1 MRANR
6 RFLAVSLAVLLVTS
20 TGFVLRSDPFFEI
33 RKQFTLFSE
42 VFENLSTL
50 YIEDVNTERLV
61 RHGIDAM
68 LEELDPYT
76 SLIDEAGSREMDI
89 MTTGQY
95 AGVGLEIGARGG
107 QLVVIAPV
115 EGYSAERRGVRA
127 GDIIRRV
134 DGLDVS
140 RLTTDDL
147 QTLLRGDAGTEVTL
161 TIQRYGIEELLDFEL
176 VRERIEVRNVTHF
189 GLLETD
195 ERIGYILLRR
205 FGQNASGEVAQAIRD
220 MESDGPLHGLVLD
233 LRNNPGGLLDEA
245 VKIVD
250 KFVPAGEKVVWT
262 EGRLSRANRE
272 YTTREPALFAD
283 KPVIVLQN
291 HGSASASE
299 IVSGALQDLDRAVII
314 GERSFGKGLVQIV
327 QPLSYNVSLK
337 VTTSRYFTPSG
348 RSIQPVPRISATD
361 VADQEAAQDTS
372 QTPFLTRAGREVFEG
387 IGIEPDLQVDARQ
400 QSMLEIALLQNSHY
414 FFFAN
419 EFVSSAEHFD
429 YERDMDRVYDLFEQY
444 LTQQNFT
451 YATRSERQLER
462 FKASLDQSFAS
473 DTDQVFD
480 TMKELVEAEKKHKS
494 EHYAEYIR
502 RELALELLSRFGG
515 QSARMGHYLANDAV
529 VSQAISLLE
538 EPHQYSL
545 IMEP

>member
-1 MRANR
+1 M
-6 RFLAVSLAVLLVTS
+6 LAVLLVTS

-50 YIEDVNTERLV
+50 YIEDVNAERLV

-76 SLIDEAGSREMDI
+76 ALIDEAGSREMDI

-127 GDIIRRV
+127 GDIIRKV

-147 QTLLRGDAGTEVTL
+147 QALLRGDAGTSVTL

-176 VRERIEVRNVTHF
+176 ERERIEVRNVTHF

-205 FGQNASGEVAQAIRD
+205 FGQNASGEVEQAIRD
-220 MESDGPLHGLVLD
+220 MQSDGPLDGLVLD

-272 YTTREPALFAD
+272 YTTKEPALFAE

-348 RSIQPVPRISATD
+348 RSIQPVPRISSEIVDQQTD
-361 VADQEAAQDTS
+361 GETNDM
-372 QTPFLTRAGREVFEG
+372 PFLTRSGREVVEG
-387 IGIEPDLQVDARQ
+387 VGIEPDLGVDARQ

-419 EFVSSAEHFD
+419 EFVSSEESFD
-429 YERDMDRVYDLFEQY
+429 YERDMDRVYALFEQY
-444 LTQQNFT
+444 LAQQNFT
-451 YATRSERQLER
+451 YTTRSERQLER
-462 FKASLDQSFAS
+462 FKASLDQSFAP
-473 DTDQVFD
+473 DAEHLFE
-480 TMKELVEAEKKHKS
+480 TMKELVEAEKMHKS
-494 EHYAEYIR
+494 EHYAKYLR
-502 RELALELLSRFGG
+502 HELAMELLSRFGG
-515 QSARMGHYLANDAV
+515 QTARMGHYLANDAV
-529 VSQAISLLE
+529 VSKAITLLE